1 MSSTQNSK
9 KGIIQE
15 KWGTALDA
23 GFQVVPNI
31 LIRSQN
37 LLDLDPIDLVV
48 LLNLMSH
55 WWEKQDVPFI
65 APSKIARRMNVSTR
79 TVERHLK
86 GLEKKGFL
94 RRCKPQR
101 SEDGQ
106 YTRGYDLQPLV
117 GALEHAAKNAL
128 VFRAKQ
134 KNQFKDLNPEEHL
147 VAAEGPLVQNNG
159 EAEPVQRVASSIP
172 TGEGS
177 GNLGPRVASFQDTP
191 QTSAEQEAEIR
202 AMLAIPAKFRDG
214 NWANSLVGK
223 ACPVCHALFEQGH
236 QCRGFSDVS
245 DDDALF

>member
-1 MSSTQNSK
+1 MSNTQNSK
-9 KGIIQE
+9 KGVIQE
-15 KWGTALDA
+15 KWGMALDA

-37 LLDLDPIDLVV
+37 QLNLDPIDLVV

-55 WWEKQDVPFI
+55 WWEKKDVPFI
-65 APSKIARRMNVSTR
+65 APSRIAKRMNVSTR

-101 SEDGQ
+101 SEEGQ

-117 GALEHAAKNAL
+117 GALEHATKNAL
-128 VFRAKQ
+128 VLRAMQ
-134 KNQFKDLNPEEHL
+134 KNQFEGLNPEEHL
-147 VAAEGPLVQNNG
+147 AATEGPLVQSNG
-159 EAEPVQRVASSIP
+159 DAEPVHRVASSIP

-177 GNLGPRVASFQDTP
+177 GNLGPRVASFKDTP
-191 QTSAEQEAEIR
+191 QTPAEQEAEAR
-202 AMLAIPAKFRDG
+202 AMLAIPAKLRDG
-214 NWANSLVGK
+214 EWENSLIGK
-223 ACPVCHALFEQGH
+223 ACPVCHALFERGH
-236 QCRGFSDVS
+236 QCRGFSGD